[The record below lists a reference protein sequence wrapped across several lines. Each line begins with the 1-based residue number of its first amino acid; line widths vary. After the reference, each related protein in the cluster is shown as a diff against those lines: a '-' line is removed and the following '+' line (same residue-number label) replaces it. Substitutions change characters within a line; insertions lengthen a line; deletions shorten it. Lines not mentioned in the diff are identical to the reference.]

1 MRSCYEPFKPIANMA
16 TSSASSDSSPSNSD
30 NCVPTDIDGNP
41 IILERNPAYVEGVL
55 HEIDL
60 WTSRG
65 SNKYRALIEEHCFVT
80 GSKTSIDNPNNS
92 LFVSGQITD
101 TNTYDLKNPCPGSV
115 ERLRIYNDAQT
126 ALGTPVTA
134 AVARVP
140 ADLASDYTVNKICL
154 LYTSDA
160 ADE

>member
-65 SNKYRALIEEHCFVT
+65 TNKYRALIEEHCFVT

-101 TNTYDLKNPCPGSV
+101 TNTYTLKDPCPATSK
-115 ERLRIYNDAQT
+115 RLQDYNDECVSLSAP
-126 ALGTPVTA
+126 LRPL
-134 AVARVP
+134 P
-140 ADLASDYTVNKICL
+140 
-154 LYTSDA
+154 
-160 ADE
+160 